1 MRFEPWLR
9 RHPVTGFFALT
20 YGISWSGILIVMGAT
35 SARWT

>member
-1 MRFEPWLR
+1 
-9 RHPVTGFFALT
+9 VASFFALT